1 MIYNKN
7 DREFINT
14 INNSYYLKD
23 LVKKMGC
30 SLNNKTIKKIKMK
43 MDELNINIV
52 NFDSSKSISQE
63 INNIKKN
70 NKEMKRQ
77 LLEKDLIENKCQAC
91 KIGDMWNG
99 RLLSL
104 KLNYIN
110 GNSNDKNLNNMRLLC
125 PNCFNQIQNTR
136 NFI

>member
-7 DREFINT
+7 EREFINT

-23 LVKKMGC
+23 VVKKMGC

-43 MDELNINIV
+43 MDELNINI
-52 NFDSSKSISQE
+52 NDFSSSKDIPLE
-63 INNIKKN
+63 KNNIKKN
-70 NKEMKRQ
+70 NKEIKRQ
-77 LLEKDLIENKCQAC
+77 LLEKNLIENKCQSC

-104 KLNYIN
+104 KLDYNN
-110 GNSNDKNLNNMRLLC
+110 GNPNDKNLDNMRLLC
-125 PNCFNQIQNTR
+125 PNCFTQIS
-136 NFI
+136 I

>member
-7 DREFINT
+7 EREFINT

-23 LVKKMGC
+23 VVKKMGC

-43 MDELNINIV
+43 MDELNINI
-52 NFDSSKSISQE
+52 NDFSSSKDIPLE
-63 INNIKKN
+63 TNNIKKN
-70 NKEMKRQ
+70 NKEIKRQ
-77 LLEKDLIENKCQAC
+77 LLEKDLIENKCQSC

-104 KLNYIN
+104 KLDYNN
-110 GNSNDKNLNNMRLLC
+110 GNPNDKNLDNMRLLC
-125 PNCFNQIQNTR
+125 PNCFTQIS
-136 NFI
+136 I

>member
-7 DREFINT
+7 EREFINT

-23 LVKKMGC
+23 VVKKMGC

-43 MDELNINIV
+43 MDELNINI
-52 NFDSSKSISQE
+52 NDFTSSKDIPLKT
-63 INNIKKN
+63 NNIKKN
-70 NKEMKRQ
+70 NKEIKRQ
-77 LLEKDLIENKCQAC
+77 LLEKNLIENKCQSC

-104 KLNYIN
+104 KLDYNN
-110 GNSNDKNLNNMRLLC
+110 GNSNDKNLDNMRLLC
-125 PNCFNQIQNTR
+125 PNCFTQIS
-136 NFI
+136 I

>member
-7 DREFINT
+7 EREFINT

-23 LVKKMGC
+23 VVKKMGC

-43 MDELNINIV
+43 MDELNINI
-52 NFDSSKSISQE
+52 NDFSSSKDIPLE
-63 INNIKKN
+63 TNNIKKN

-77 LLEKDLIENKCQAC
+77 LLEKDLIENKCQSC

-104 KLNYIN
+104 KLDYNN
-110 GNSNDKNLNNMRLLC
+110 GNPNDKNLDNMRLLC
-125 PNCFNQIQNTR
+125 PNCFTQIS
-136 NFI
+136 I

>member
-7 DREFINT
+7 EREFINT

-23 LVKKMGC
+23 IVKKMGC

-43 MDELNINIV
+43 MDELNINI
-52 NFDSSKSISQE
+52 NDFSSSKDIPLESH
-63 INNIKKN
+63 NIKKN
-70 NKEMKRQ
+70 NKEIKEQ
-77 LLEKDLIENKCQAC
+77 LLEKDLIENKCQSC

-104 KLNYIN
+104 KLDYNN
-110 GNSNDKNLNNMRLLC
+110 GNQNDKNLDNMRLLC
-125 PNCFNQIQNTR
+125 PNCFTQIS
-136 NFI
+136 I

>member
-7 DREFINT
+7 EREFINT

-23 LVKKMGC
+23 VVKKMGC

-43 MDELNINIV
+43 MDELNINI
-52 NFDSSKSISQE
+52 NDFSSSKNIPLE
-63 INNIKKN
+63 TNNIKKN
-70 NKEMKRQ
+70 NKGIKRQ
-77 LLEKDLIENKCQAC
+77 LLEKNLIENKCQSC

-104 KLNYIN
+104 KLDYNN
-110 GNSNDKNLNNMRLLC
+110 GNSNDKNLDNMRLLC
-125 PNCFNQIQNTR
+125 PNCFTQIS
-136 NFI
+136 I

>member
-7 DREFINT
+7 EREFINT

-23 LVKKMGC
+23 VVKKMGC

-43 MDELNINIV
+43 MDELNININ
-52 NFDSSKSISQE
+52 NFSSSKDIPLE
-63 INNIKKN
+63 TNNIKKN
-70 NKEMKRQ
+70 NKEIKRQ
-77 LLEKDLIENKCQAC
+77 LLEKNLIENKCQSC

-104 KLNYIN
+104 KLDYNN
-110 GNSNDKNLNNMRLLC
+110 GNPNDKNLDNMRLLC
-125 PNCFNQIQNTR
+125 PNCFTQIS
-136 NFI
+136 I

>member
-7 DREFINT
+7 EREFINT

-23 LVKKMGC
+23 IVKMGC

-43 MDELNINIV
+43 MDELNINI
-52 NFDSSKSISQE
+52 NDFSSSKDIPLE
-63 INNIKKN
+63 TNNIKKN
-70 NKEMKRQ
+70 NKEIKRQ
-77 LLEKDLIENKCQAC
+77 LLEKNLIENKCQSC

-104 KLNYIN
+104 KLDYNN
-110 GNSNDKNLNNMRLLC
+110 GNPNDKNLDNMRLLC
-125 PNCFNQIQNTR
+125 PNCFTQIS
-136 NFI
+136 I

>member
-7 DREFINT
+7 EREFINT

-23 LVKKMGC
+23 IVKKMGC

-43 MDELNINIV
+43 MDELNININ
-52 NFDSSKSISQE
+52 NFSSSKDIPLE
-63 INNIKKN
+63 TNNIKKN
-70 NKEMKRQ
+70 NKEIKRQ
-77 LLEKDLIENKCQAC
+77 LLEKNLIENKCQSC

-104 KLNYIN
+104 KLDYNN
-110 GNSNDKNLNNMRLLC
+110 GNSNDKNLDNMRLLC
-125 PNCFNQIQNTR
+125 PNCFTQIS
-136 NFI
+136 I

>member
-7 DREFINT
+7 EREFINT

-23 LVKKMGC
+23 IVKKMGC

-43 MDELNINIV
+43 MDELNINI
-52 NFDSSKSISQE
+52 NDFSSSKDIPLE
-63 INNIKKN
+63 TNNIKKN
-70 NKEMKRQ
+70 NKEIKRQ
-77 LLEKDLIENKCQAC
+77 LLEKNLIENKCQSC

-104 KLNYIN
+104 KLDYNN
-110 GNSNDKNLNNMRLLC
+110 GNPNDKNLDNMRLLC
-125 PNCFNQIQNTR
+125 PNCFTQIS
-136 NFI
+136 I

>member
-7 DREFINT
+7 EREFINT

-23 LVKKMGC
+23 IVKKMGC

-43 MDELNINIV
+43 MDELNININ
-52 NFDSSKSISQE
+52 NFSSSKDIPLE
-63 INNIKKN
+63 TNNIKKN
-70 NKEMKRQ
+70 NKEIKRQ
-77 LLEKDLIENKCQAC
+77 LLEKNLIENKCQSC

-104 KLNYIN
+104 KLDYNN
-110 GNSNDKNLNNMRLLC
+110 GNPNDKNLDNMRLLC
-125 PNCFNQIQNTR
+125 PNCFTQIS
-136 NFI
+136 I

>member
-7 DREFINT
+7 EREFINT

-23 LVKKMGC
+23 VVKKMGC

-43 MDELNINIV
+43 MDELNINI
-52 NFDSSKSISQE
+52 NDFSSSKDIPLE
-63 INNIKKN
+63 TNNIKKN
-70 NKEMKRQ
+70 NKEIKRQ
-77 LLEKDLIENKCQAC
+77 LLEKNLIENKCQSC

-104 KLNYIN
+104 KLDYNN
-110 GNSNDKNLNNMRLLC
+110 GNSNDKNLDNMRLLC
-125 PNCFNQIQNTR
+125 PNCFTQIS
-136 NFI
+136 I

>member
-7 DREFINT
+7 EREFINT

-23 LVKKMGC
+23 IVKKMGC

-43 MDELNINIV
+43 MDELNINI
-52 NFDSSKSISQE
+52 NDFNSSKDIPLESH
-63 INNIKKN
+63 NIKKN
-70 NKEMKRQ
+70 NKEIKKQ
-77 LLEKDLIENKCQAC
+77 LLEKNLIENKCQSC

-104 KLNYIN
+104 KLDYNN
-110 GNSNDKNLNNMRLLC
+110 GNPNDKNLDNMRLLC
-125 PNCFNQIQNTR
+125 PNCFTQIS
-136 NFI
+136 I

>member
-7 DREFINT
+7 EREFINT

-23 LVKKMGC
+23 IVKKMGC

-43 MDELNINIV
+43 MDELNINI
-52 NFDSSKSISQE
+52 NDFSSSKDIPLE
-63 INNIKKN
+63 TNNIKKN
-70 NKEMKRQ
+70 NKEIKRQ
-77 LLEKDLIENKCQAC
+77 LLEKNLIENKCQSC

-104 KLNYIN
+104 KLDYNN
-110 GNSNDKNLNNMRLLC
+110 GNSNDKNLDNMRLLC
-125 PNCFNQIQNTR
+125 PNCFTQIS
-136 NFI
+136 I

>member
-14 INNSYYLKD
+14 INNSYYLRD
-23 LVKKMGC
+23 VVKKMGC

-77 LLEKDLIENKCQAC
+77 LLEKDLIENKCHAC

-104 KLNYIN
+104 KINYIN

-125 PNCFNQIQNTR
+125 PNCFNQLYI
-136 NFI
+136 

>member
-7 DREFINT
+7 EREFINT

-23 LVKKMGC
+23 IVKKMGC

-43 MDELNINIV
+43 MDELNINI
-52 NFDSSKSISQE
+52 NDFSSSKDIPLE
-63 INNIKKN
+63 TNNIKKN

-77 LLEKDLIENKCQAC
+77 LLEKNLIENKCQSC

-104 KLNYIN
+104 KLYYNN
-110 GNSNDKNLNNMRLLC
+110 GNSNDKYLDNMRLLC
-125 PNCFNQIQNTR
+125 PNCFTQIS
-136 NFI
+136 I

>member
-7 DREFINT
+7 EREFINT

-23 LVKKMGC
+23 IVKKMGC

-43 MDELNINIV
+43 MDELNINI
-52 NFDSSKSISQE
+52 NDFSSSKYIPLE
-63 INNIKKN
+63 TNNIKKN
-70 NKEMKRQ
+70 NKEIKRQ
-77 LLEKDLIENKCQAC
+77 LLEKNLIENKCQSC

-104 KLNYIN
+104 KLDYNN
-110 GNSNDKNLNNMRLLC
+110 GNPNDKNLDNMRLLC
-125 PNCFNQIQNTR
+125 PNCFTQIS
-136 NFI
+136 I

>member
-7 DREFINT
+7 EREFINT

-23 LVKKMGC
+23 VVKKMGC

-43 MDELNINIV
+43 MDELNINI
-52 NFDSSKSISQE
+52 NDFNSSKDIIPLESH
-63 INNIKKN
+63 NIKKN
-70 NKEMKRQ
+70 NKEMKRK
-77 LLEKDLIENKCQAC
+77 LLEKNLIENKCQSC

-104 KLNYIN
+104 KLDYNN
-110 GNSNDKNLNNMRLLC
+110 GNSNDKNLDNMRLLC
-125 PNCFNQIQNTR
+125 PNCYNQLSI
-136 NFI
+136 

>member
-7 DREFINT
+7 EREFINT

-23 LVKKMGC
+23 VVKKMGC

-43 MDELNINIV
+43 MDELNINI
-52 NFDSSKSISQE
+52 NDFSSSKDIPLE
-63 INNIKKN
+63 KNNIKKN
-70 NKEMKRQ
+70 NKEIKRQ
-77 LLEKDLIENKCQAC
+77 LLEKNLIENKCQSC

-104 KLNYIN
+104 KLDYNN

-125 PNCFNQIQNTR
+125 PNCFTQIS
-136 NFI
+136 I

>member
-7 DREFINT
+7 EREFINT

-23 LVKKMGC
+23 IVKKMGC

-43 MDELNINIV
+43 MDELNINI
-52 NFDSSKSISQE
+52 NDFSSSKDIPLE
-63 INNIKKN
+63 TNNIKKN
-70 NKEMKRQ
+70 NKEIKKH
-77 LLEKDLIENKCQAC
+77 LLNKNIIENKCQSC

-104 KLNYIN
+104 KLDYNN
-110 GNSNDKNLNNMRLLC
+110 GNSNDKNLDNMRLLC
-125 PNCFNQIQNTR
+125 PNCFTQIS
-136 NFI
+136 I

>member
-7 DREFINT
+7 EREFINT

-23 LVKKMGC
+23 IVKKMGC

-43 MDELNINIV
+43 MDELNINI
-52 NFDSSKSISQE
+52 NDFSSSKDIPLE

-70 NKEMKRQ
+70 NNEMKRQ
-77 LLEKDLIENKCQAC
+77 LLEKNLIENKCQSC

-104 KLNYIN
+104 KLDYNN
-110 GNSNDKNLNNMRLLC
+110 GNSNDKNLDNMRLLC
-125 PNCFNQIQNTR
+125 PNCFTQIS
-136 NFI
+136 I

>member
-7 DREFINT
+7 EREFINT

-43 MDELNINIV
+43 MDELNINI
-52 NFDSSKSISQE
+52 NDFSSSKDIPLE
-63 INNIKKN
+63 TNNIKKN
-70 NKEMKRQ
+70 NKGIKRQ
-77 LLEKDLIENKCQAC
+77 LLEKNLIENKCQSC

-104 KLNYIN
+104 KLDYNN
-110 GNSNDKNLNNMRLLC
+110 GNPNDKNLDNMRLLC
-125 PNCFNQIQNTR
+125 PNCFTQIS
-136 NFI
+136 I